1 MTGKR
6 QIEPEWRAEDIER
19 NRRSVDSRENSTD
32 PNLDRE
38 DQNEEVIE
46 KLERE
51 ESLRLSNKIPPDNN
65 TNRRQQKKHPDR
77 RADNR

>member
-1 MTGKR
+1 MSGKI
-6 QIEPEWRAEDIER
+6 QEPEWREGHIYRPLRAV
-19 NRRSVDSRENSTD
+19 NYRENSTD

-51 ESLRLSNKIPPDNN
+51 ESLRLSSKIPPDSNR
-65 TNRRQQKKHPDR
+65 NRRQQKKYPDR
-77 RADNR
+77 RDDNP